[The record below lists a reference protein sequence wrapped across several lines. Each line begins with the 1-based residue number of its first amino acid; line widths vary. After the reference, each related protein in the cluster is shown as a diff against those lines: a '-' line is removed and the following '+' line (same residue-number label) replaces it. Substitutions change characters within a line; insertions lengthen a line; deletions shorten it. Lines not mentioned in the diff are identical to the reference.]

1 MTKILFL
8 TLFFTYSL
16 TLLANGTEH
25 PQRISLQGTW
35 QFSLD
40 PDSNKSQISV
50 LEDSIQLP
58 GTTDTN
64 RKGFPCTNKQETT
77 HLTRLF
83 SYIGR
88 AWYRRTI
95 SIPKTWK
102 KQVITLHLE
111 RTKPTTVFI
120 DGKKIGTN
128 NNISTPQVY
137 DLTPFLK
144 PGDHHLTILVDNA
157 HGVPHQLYANSHAY
171 TEDTQT
177 NWNGIIGEI
186 YLQATPH
193 GYVEQKTYP
202 LETLPCFKD
211 FHIQGH
217 HFYANGRMTFLR
229 GKHDA
234 CVWPLTAHVAMDK
247 GSWISYLGKLKQYG
261 INHIR
266 FHSWCPP
273 EAAFAAADELG
284 FYLQPELPFWG
295 SFDAKDTVLMSFL
308 HQEGVNILKEY
319 GHHPSFVMMALGN
332 ELWGDIDEMKA
343 FVDDFRRINSRIL
356 YTFGSNYYLGFK
368 GWHEGM
374 DYFTT
379 CRVGGE
385 AYGEYQT
392 HTRSSFS
399 FADAAEGG
407 IINHFYPATWR
418 TFDEAIKACPVPV
431 ISHETA
437 QFQTYPDYNEIKKYT
452 GVLYPYNMEIFRDRL
467 NKAGMLDQAAD
478 FHKASGQW
486 SVELYKSDIEMDL
499 RSKEMAGFQ
508 PLDLQDYPGQG
519 SAYIG
524 LLDAFMESKGIT
536 TPEEFRQW
544 CAPVVPLLVAKKYC
558 FRSDEGF
565 HADIEIANYS
575 ETPFAN
581 KTLHWQL
588 TSANEILLQGDF
600 PILSDQQ
607 GVTKAGTIQ
616 EPLPNII
623 HAMRCDLTLS
633 IPGTEYKNTYPIWV
647 YPSENRLQWLKK
659 KIIITDTLTEA
670 IQGKLQRGAKV
681 LLMPKAGSF
690 KNTVGGL
697 FATDY
702 WNYRMFKTIS
712 EKNRRPVSPGTL
724 GILTYPQHPIF
735 QDFPTEMH
743 TNWQWY
749 PILRNSS
756 PMVLDGLEIGYRP
769 IVQVIDNVERN
780 HKLGLIFEF
789 AVGKGKLLFCMS
801 DLEKASEYP
810 EGEQLYL
817 SILKYM
823 LSDDFQP
830 STKVT
835 LPRLLETLNKESS
848 DNDMKELNNISYH

>member
-64 RKGFPCTNKQETT
+64 HKGFPCTNKQETT

-508 PLDLQDYPGQG
+508 LLDLQDYPGQG

-558 FRSDEGF
+558 VRADEGF

-588 TSANEILLQGDF
+588 ASANEILLQGDF

-647 YPSENRLQWLKK
+647 YPSENRL
-659 KIIITDTLTEA
+659 E
-670 IQGKLQRGAKV
+670 
-681 LLMPKAGSF
+681 
-690 KNTVGGL
+690 
-697 FATDY
+697 
-702 WNYRMFKTIS
+702 
-712 EKNRRPVSPGTL
+712 
-724 GILTYPQHPIF
+724 
-735 QDFPTEMH
+735 
-743 TNWQWY
+743 
-749 PILRNSS
+749 
-756 PMVLDGLEIGYRP
+756 
-769 IVQVIDNVERN
+769 
-780 HKLGLIFEF
+780 
-789 AVGKGKLLFCMS
+789 
-801 DLEKASEYP
+801 
-810 EGEQLYL
+810 
-817 SILKYM
+817 
-823 LSDDFQP
+823 
-830 STKVT
+830 
-835 LPRLLETLNKESS
+835 
-848 DNDMKELNNISYH
+848 